1 MGSWNY
7 NNGVGLRV
15 GWTLAAGS
23 SLQATPNSWQSG
35 AYFST
40 ANQVNACDSTS
51 NDFYLC
57 GAQLE
62 AGSIATPFE
71 QRTFPQELLL
81 CQRYYEKSYDVAD
94 PPGAVANNSG
104 NARAFPVTNAAFRQ
118 NIFFKVPKRALP
130 TITYYNPV
138 SGAAGQI
145 AFGWGT
151 SNTTNVLYEEV
162 GTSKWTGGSN
172 ATQATYPDAY
182 FHWTANSE
190 I

>member
-1 MGSWNY
+1 VEFSLAIGSDRQTTAGAWQ
-7 NNGVGLRV
+7 VGDKS
-15 GWTLAAGS
+15 A
-23 SLQATPNSWQSG
+23 
-35 AYFST
+35 T
-40 ANQVNACDSTS
+40 ANQVNACD
-51 NDFYLC
+51 NIANNFRLC
-57 GAQLE
+57 GVQVE

-71 QRTFPQELLL
+71 QRAFPQELLL

-145 AFGWGT
+145 AFGWGA

-162 GTSKWTGGSN
+162 GTSKWTAGSN
-172 ATQATYPDAY
+172 TAQATYPDAY